1 MTDEDRYGDLDQV
14 WSDRAFKWY
23 ADFTDHPVC
32 SIATW
37 VASIVALCAVLSL
50 IGNATGIV
58 SIYWQAEKAKLTV
71 NPRVTQQ
78 VYSTGNALSYI
89 SYFHRQCNNVLADQQ
104 NVQNAEQQ
112 LIVDKQTFAATSDP
126 IAQQQAGTA
135 VTQDESVL
143 IGTKDQL
150 SNDVR
155 DYNAHSADR
164 TSNPFKASGLPV
176 RIQLNKQG
184 LLKGSVNCR

>member
-1 MTDEDRYGDLDQV
+1 MTDQDRYADLDKV
-14 WSDRAFKWY
+14 WDDRAFKWY
-23 ADFTDHPVC
+23 SDFTHHPGRA
-32 SIATW
+32 IATW
-37 VASIVALCAVLSL
+37 LATLIAVCFVLSL

-58 SIYWQAEKAKLTV
+58 SVYWQAEKAKLTV
-71 NPRVTQQ
+71 KPRVTQQ
-78 VYSTGNALSYI
+78 VYSTGNALSNI

-104 NVQNAEQQ
+104 NVQNAVQQ
-112 LIVDKQTFAATSDP
+112 LGVDKQTFQATSDP

-135 VTQDESVL
+135 VTQDESTL
-143 IGTKDQL
+143 TGTKDQL

-155 DYNAHSADR
+155 DYNAHSADQ
-164 TSNPFKASGLPV
+164 TSNPFKAAGLPY